1 MKKILL
7 GAAVVTAMMLFAAP
21 AFAQSTGYME
31 ICKYS
36 SGLSGTPTF
45 AFDVTGVSYDV
56 TVDNNSCS
64 RPFKA
69 PAGQDTVY
77 EEPGSWYS
85 VSAISTDPGS
95 ALISSNPQGS
105 GGLNTGPNGT
115 SVVSVSASNAIS
127 SATIVNYTNEPVY
140 GYVEVC
146 KSNEPDS
153 GLTGTWYFKITGH
166 NAFQT
171 PVYVPIGHCSFPI
184 QVPAGAV
191 TIQESQPNAVSEITV
206 QNGAPY
212 FVALRKGRATVTVK
226 PEPSSGDQ
234 SQEAIATFYNDT
246 VQLKVCKVASDP
258 GVTQPYTFNVVGTGD
273 PSFPNGITESVT
285 MLPGE
290 CQVVPG
296 PYTNPNGTTGWRAGT
311 TVTTSEG
318 VVPGTAVTG
327 IIVEPSNREVPG
339 SKMLSPLPNPTLPG
353 PAGSVAAVLGS
364 GETLETFYNDSEP
377 GGTLKICEN
386 DANASGVS
394 FTFTISSPTP
404 SGSSTSATVPAGS
417 CTIVPNP
424 VTWDG
429 LWLYNSTVTITQT
442 GPAGYS
448 LIPPIAV
455 DPSARM
461 LSQSGSTVNVAIG
474 SGDTTIVTYTNDP
487 PAPPPS
493 RRGARELAR
502 FNRASRALD
511 RRLT

>member
-1 MKKILL
+1 MKRVLL

-21 AFAQSTGYME
+21 AFAEGTGYME

-45 AFDVTGVSYDV
+45 KFDVSGIGGAI

-64 RPFKA
+64 RPFRA
-69 PAGQDTVY
+69 PAGQDTVF
-77 EEPGSWYS
+77 EQPGSWYT

-105 GGLNTGPNGT
+105 GALNTGPNGT
-115 SVVSVSASNAIS
+115 SVVTVNASNAIS
-127 SATIVNYTNEPVY
+127 SATVVNYTNAPVY

-146 KSNEPDS
+146 KSNASDS

-166 NAFQT
+166 NGFQT

-184 QVPAGAV
+184 LVPAGQV
-191 TIQESQPNAVSEITV
+191 TIQESQPNDVTSITV
-206 QNGAPY
+206 QNGSPY
-212 FVALRKGRATVTVK
+212 FVALRKGRTTVNVK
-226 PEPSSGDQ
+226 PEPSSGDE
-234 SQEAIATFYNDT
+234 SQEAIVTFYNQA

-258 GVTQPYTFNVVGTGD
+258 GVTQPYTFTVLGTGD
-273 PSFPNGITESVT
+273 PSYPNGITESVT
-285 MLPGE
+285 MLPGQ
-290 CQVVPG
+290 CQLVPG

-339 SKMLSPLPNPTLPG
+339 SLMLSPLPNPTLPG

-377 GGTLKICEN
+377 NGTLKICET
-386 DANASGVS
+386 DANSPGTS
-394 FTFTISSPTP
+394 FTFTVSSPTP
-404 SGSSTSATVPAGS
+404 AGSNTTATVPAGS

-424 VTWDG
+424 VTSDG

-442 GPAGYS
+442 GPSGFS

-455 DPSARM
+455 NPTARM

-493 RRGARELAR
+493 HT
-502 FNRASRALD
+502 RASAL
-511 RRLT
+511 RRFERMMRPVRRV